1 MALVSLLNGLL
12 DFTLIKEFT
21 LRFLSAYLG
30 YYYFFKKNSYY
41 YLRAAMIFGGLI
53 CLGDLAYTYAVY
65 GGFPVIRAYY
75 MFVPA
80 EFVTYNHNFFGYICG
95 TSFVFLLSD
104 YLTRPSSGKL
114 NLWLIPLMFLG
125 VLLSTSRGALVA
137 MIIMTVILIGKA
149 LVSQNKGKRAYTL
162 ITITVVCLILS
173 LFVMQ
178 IATSVLG
185 ISSEFL
191 DTITV
196 RLVDEPLAMINKMM
210 GNSYSVDSM
219 ETVEWREEA
228 SNMAYNYYMNLPSS
242 DQAIGIGYGGF
253 LARDI
258 GHGYDAHNGVL
269 LILIETG
276 AIGTLIYVTMILSF
290 WAKVSKFKLSS
301 PALVSIVFIIL
312 FVTSHN
318 KEITTFFAFLIMGS
332 LIGEIKYA
340 SLAQEEVSEEEQQQ
354 DAALANQ

>member
-1 MALVSLLNGLL
+1 M
-12 DFTLIKEFT
+12 
-21 LRFLSAYLG
+21 
-30 YYYFFKKNSYY
+30 
-41 YLRAAMIFGGLI
+41 
-53 CLGDLAYTYAVY
+53 
-65 GGFPVIRAYY
+65 
-75 MFVPA
+75 
-80 EFVTYNHNFFGYICG
+80 
-95 TSFVFLLSD
+95 
-104 YLTRPSSGKL
+104 
-114 NLWLIPLMFLG
+114 PLMFLG

-137 MIIMTVILIGKA
+137 MILITVVLIGKA
-149 LVSQNKGKRAYTL
+149 LMSQNKGKKAYTL

-173 LFVMQ
+173 MFVMQ
-178 IATSVLG
+178 IAVSVLG
-185 ISSEFL
+185 INSEFL

-228 SNMAYNYYMNLPSS
+228 SNMAYNYYMNLPAS

-276 AIGTLIYVTMILSF
+276 IIGTLLYTTLILSL
-290 WAKVSKFKLSS
+290 WAKIRTYKLSS
-301 PALVSIVFIIL
+301 PAMVSIVFIIL

-318 KEITTFFAFLIMGS
+318 KEITSFFAFLIMGS
-332 LIGEIKYA
+332 MVGEIKYA
-340 SLAQEEVSEEEQQQ
+340 SMPEEEVSEEEQQQ
-354 DAALANQ
+354 EAALANQ